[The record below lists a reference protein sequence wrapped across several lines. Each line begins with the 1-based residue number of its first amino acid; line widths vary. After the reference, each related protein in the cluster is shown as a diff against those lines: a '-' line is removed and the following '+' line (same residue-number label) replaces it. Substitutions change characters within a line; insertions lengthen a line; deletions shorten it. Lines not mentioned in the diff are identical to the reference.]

1 MQQDTFML
9 CSHGFMP
16 PGQET
21 LVRQWSTHP
30 VVHTQL
36 LLPTQKASFSSCW
49 KGTEL
54 TPRKPQL
61 GQNQSQKESEC
72 QPTML
77 EKYLAVSLTFALPHC
92 TSLLQARL
100 NLSDQLIPC
109 EAALQ
114 LSNLKS
120 FLRNYLLPLFR
131 LENSTHTHICAATW
145 IFKPGPGMGWAQY
158 HMPGSACPPA
168 CPSAKWIGTHSCRRL
183 LKQPLWLCRRGQTP
197 SANTIVLGSFTQS
210 WSGSPLSGQF
220 PWQKKWLCWPFSS
233 WVCYRHGN
241 EIHF

>member
-61 GQNQSQKESEC
+61 GQNQSQKESEYH
-72 QPTML
+72 PTVL
-77 EKYLAVSLTFALPHC
+77 EKYLAVSLTFVLPHC

-100 NLSDQLIPC
+100 NLSDQLITR
-109 EAALQ
+109 EAVLQ

-131 LENSTHTHICAATW
+131 LENSTHTHT
-145 IFKPGPGMGWAQY
+145 
-158 HMPGSACPPA
+158 HMCSY
-168 CPSAKWIGTHSCRRL
+168 L
-183 LKQPLWLCRRGQTP
+183 NFQTRP
-197 SANTIVLGSFTQS
+197 RSGLGSV
-210 WSGSPLSGQF
+210 PHAR
-220 PWQKKWLCWPFSS
+220 LCLPSCMPICQVNRYPFM
-233 WVCYRHGN
+233 
-241 EIHF
+241 